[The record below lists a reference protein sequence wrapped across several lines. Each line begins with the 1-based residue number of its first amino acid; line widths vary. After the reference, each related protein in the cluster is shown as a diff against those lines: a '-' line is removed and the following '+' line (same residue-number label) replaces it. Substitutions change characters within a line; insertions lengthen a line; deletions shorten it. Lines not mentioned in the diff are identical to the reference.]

1 MEFIGKFTYLT
12 NTILCAVLIGYL
24 TSYVIT
30 LGSYYTYM
38 LRNGRVKELQA
49 SYAPFRTDS
58 NTKALYRICFALQV
72 VFAAV
77 SLLLNHSTHP
87 LPAQVYALAILPI
100 FLSIHGVT
108 GFGKVEEKMASG
120 KELTEPEIDL
130 YTKLNL
136 PLHLV
141 YAALYLIGATW
152 LVAALF

>member
-38 LRNGRVKELQA
+38 LRTGRVKELQA

-87 LPAQVYALAILPI
+87 LPAQVR
-100 FLSIHGVT
+100 
-108 GFGKVEEKMASG
+108 
-120 KELTEPEIDL
+120 
-130 YTKLNL
+130 NL
-136 PLHLV
+136 K
-141 YAALYLIGATW
+141 
-152 LVAALF
+152 

>member
-38 LRNGRVKELQA
+38 LRTGRVKELQA

-87 LPAQVYALAILPI
+87 LPAQVYALAILI
-100 FLSIHGVT
+100 WR
-108 GFGKVEEKMASG
+108 
-120 KELTEPEIDL
+120 KEIRRLR
-130 YTKLNL
+130 
-136 PLHLV
+136 
-141 YAALYLIGATW
+141 
-152 LVAALF
+152 

>member
-100 FLSIHGVT
+100 FLTIHVVT

-120 KELTEPEIDL
+120 KE
-130 YTKLNL
+130 
-136 PLHLV
+136 
-141 YAALYLIGATW
+141 
-152 LVAALF
+152 